1 MTCAGGHQV
10 SAATGR
16 LELPVSKHQ
25 ISAISANRF
34 WQIAALTVAGT
45 IGLTAQAEAAVFW
58 SDDDAGY
65 SRPAPVTPQHVQRPR
80 RRAAK
85 QIETPVKEASKPQG
99 PLIIAISINRQNL
112 RVYDANGFYA
122 ETPIS
127 TGMAG
132 HSTPMGAF
140 SVIQKQKLH
149 HSNIYSGAPMP
160 FMQRITW
167 SGIAMHAGVLPGY
180 PASHGCI
187 RMPMAFA
194 VKMYGWTKMGARV
207 VVTPGEM
214 TPASFSHPLLVTQK
228 AIPQPVA
235 ADAPKVDVTAGV
247 TAKGDKA
254 VADPIKTTETSVAS
268 LDLRLTV
275 GHDSHMQAAMDA
287 PSAPKPLSE
296 QTHTADASP
305 SPEVN
310 AAVTMSDAA
319 PSASQAAGNAAPTAA
334 EHAASDQAA
343 DAIPQPKSGAVK
355 SVAELLATKSGNMG
369 ASDDK
374 PLEAGSTETKPTET
388 TASEV
393 KVAEIVAAG
402 QAAKKND
409 EALPSVDAVKTDA
422 PAETAKIDTAKAEAK
437 ANDVKAQ
444 APTTGLAKADQKPS
458 DRPDETVTATTS
470 SQAADAPKDQARP
483 SDPDKAAAPK
493 PVSTL
498 AMAKGTGPIS
508 VFVSRKDAKLYVRQN
523 FAPLFDVP
531 VTIAPSD
538 RPLGTHIFT
547 AEADKN
553 DSNILRWSV
562 VTLPS
567 RNAERRDDDERTS
580 RHRRIAGAAE
590 IAKPVPEP
598 DSPAEA
604 LDRLTIPADAMARIN
619 DAIST
624 GGSIIVSD
632 QGIGAGE
639 TGEGTDFIVSLR

>member
-1 MTCAGGHQV
+1 MKRAGGHQV
-10 SAATGR
+10 LGAIGGPEPT
-16 LELPVSKHQ
+16 VSTHQ
-25 ISAISANRF
+25 ISVISAHRF

-45 IGLTAQAEAAVFW
+45 IGLMARAEAAVFW

-65 SRPAPVTPQHVQRPR
+65 SRAAPMAPQRVQPTRH
-80 RRAAK
+80 RATK
-85 QIETPVKEASKPQG
+85 QVQTPVKEAAKPQG
-99 PLIIAISINRQNL
+99 PLIISISISRQNL
-112 RVYDANGFYA
+112 RVYDANGFFA

-132 HSTPMGAF
+132 HPTPMGAF

-187 RMPMAFA
+187 RMPTAFA

-207 VVTPGEM
+207 VVTPGEL
-214 TPASFSHPLLVTQK
+214 TPTSFSHPLLATQK
-228 AIPQPVA
+228 VMPQPVA
-235 ADAPKVDVTAGV
+235 TDMPKTDVPKVDVA
-247 TAKGDKA
+247 AKGDKA
-254 VADPIKTTETSVAS
+254 AAADPASKSETSVAS
-268 LDLRLTV
+268 LDLRLSV

-296 QTHTADASP
+296 QTRTADASS
-305 SPEVN
+305 SP
-310 AAVTMSDAA
+310 AIKTSVTMSDAA
-319 PSASQAAGNAAPTAA
+319 PSMSPATGNAALSPSATHAA
-334 EHAASDQAA
+334 EHVVSDEAT
-343 DAIPQPKSGAVK
+343 DATPEPKSGAVK
-355 SVAELLATKSGNMG
+355 SVAELLAVNSSESEN
-369 ASDDK
+369 K
-374 PLEAGSTETKPTET
+374 PVEAKPMEAA
-388 TASEV
+388 ASEIR
-393 KVAEIVAAG
+393 ATEIAA
-402 QAAKKND
+402 ADHAND
-409 EALPSVDAVKTDA
+409 RAPASVDAAKT
-422 PAETAKIDTAKAEAK
+422 EAK
-437 ANDVKAQ
+437 VADVKAQ
-444 APTTGLAKADQKPS
+444 TLPAEIAKPADVAKADPK
-458 DRPDETVTATTS
+458 PDESVTATPHAP
-470 SQAADAPKDQARP
+470 AADAKKDQARP
-483 SDPDKAAAPK
+483 SDSDKAAPAK
-493 PVSTL
+493 PAL

-508 VFVSRKDAKLYVRQN
+508 VFVSRKDGKLYVRQN

-531 VTIAPSD
+531 VSIAPND

-553 DSNILRWSV
+553 DSNILHWSV

-567 RNAERRDDDERTS
+567 RNAERRDDDESAS
-580 RHRRIAGAAE
+580 RRRKIAGAAE
-590 IAKPVPEP
+590 IAKPAPAA

-619 DAIST
+619 DALST

-632 QGIGAGE
+632 QGIAAGE

>member
-1 MTCAGGHQV
+1 MKRAGEHQIFGAIGRQEP
-10 SAATGR
+10 AAST
-16 LELPVSKHQ
+16 HQ
-25 ISAISANRF
+25 ISAISAHRF

-45 IGLTAQAEAAVFW
+45 IGLMARAEAAVLW

-65 SRPAPVTPQHVQRPR
+65 SRPAPVAPQHVQRPR
-80 RRAAK
+80 KRAGK
-85 QIETPVKEASKPQG
+85 QLETPAKEAAKPQG
-99 PLIIAISINRQNL
+99 PLIISISISRQNL
-112 RVYDANGFYA
+112 RVYDANGFFA

-132 HSTPMGAF
+132 HPTPMGAF

-214 TPASFSHPLLVTQK
+214 TPASFSHPLLATQK
-228 AIPQPVA
+228 VMSQPVA
-235 ADAPKVDVTAGV
+235 ADTPKTDAPKADI

-254 VADPIKTTETSVAS
+254 AAADQASKSETSVAS
-268 LDLRLTV
+268 LDLRSSV

-287 PSAPKPLSE
+287 PSTPKPLGE
-296 QTHTADASP
+296 QTHTADASS
-305 SPEVN
+305 SPEVK

-319 PSASQAAGNAAPTAA
+319 PSNSSTAGTPP
-334 EHAASDQAA
+334 E
-343 DAIPQPKSGAVK
+343 PKSGAVK
-355 SVAELLATKSGNMG
+355 SVAELLAAN
-369 ASDDK
+369 
-374 PLEAGSTETKPTET
+374 GSESETKPAEAAPSET
-388 TASEV
+388 KATAAADQ
-393 KVAEIVAAG
+393 AEKKDDQGPVSVG
-402 QAAKKND
+402 AAKVDTPAATATIDAAKT
-409 EALPSVDAVKTDA
+409 EAKVDDVKAQTPSAETAKASDVTKPADVAKTDSKPAESVTATTDA
-422 PAETAKIDTAKAEAK
+422 PA
-437 ANDVKAQ
+437 
-444 APTTGLAKADQKPS
+444 
-458 DRPDETVTATTS
+458 
-470 SQAADAPKDQARP
+470 ADAKKDQARP
-483 SDPDKAAAPK
+483 SDSDKVAPTK
-493 PVSTL
+493 PAL

-508 VFVSRKDAKLYVRQN
+508 VFVSRKDGKLYVRQN
-523 FAPLFDVP
+523 FAPLFEIP
-531 VTIAPSD
+531 VSIAPSD

-547 AEADKN
+547 AEADKT
-553 DSNILRWSV
+553 DSNILHWSV

-567 RNAERRDDDERTS
+567 RNAERHDDDERAS
-580 RHRRIAGAAE
+580 RHRKIAGAAE
-590 IAKPVPEP
+590 IAKPVPAA

-604 LDRLTIPADAMARIN
+604 LDRLTIPADAMARIT
-619 DAIST
+619 DALST

-632 QGIGAGE
+632 QGIAAGE